1 MRIEYLKFKNF
12 NSFGDEPVEIDFTR
26 TNGLILLY
34 GMNGTGKSTISDA
47 ITFALYGKVPNKKKI
62 QNLVNR
68 YNGNLETE
76 IHVKLPNRKIV
87 IKRNQDPELFEIFDN
102 GNPIDYAYKKNKQK
116 YLENEI
122 LGITYEI
129 FNNIISLSVSDFKS
143 FTKRLS
149 VKDKRNIVDRIFGI
163 EFITKMHLLNKDSI
177 ASKRNGIAIIN
188 KSVQELSTVLKETK
202 SKLEQKKK
210 QNTIESK
217 QKRIDFNRI
226 ITESNNTITRI
237 QEQLSDLTKTKSEF
251 EDRLQQGNIK
261 YAKLESEI
269 NTLDKKIKLYNNKKC
284 PTCNSD
290 LTTPLH
296 MEHLDELKRN
306 LIFYRKKES
315 EYHQFHKRLS
325 KDIESTTLKIQECNS
340 NINIENNKLL
350 ESQIKLTELGNDD
363 GFDDLKKIIEE
374 TSTKITKYK
383 EENASVNNE
392 IQVLKIV
399 NDILSENGIKRVLFN
414 RIIPAFNKEVKS
426 ILDKLGINFKILIDN
441 KFNTSISYLGQDVP
455 IDTLSTG
462 QLKKIDIGI
471 ILTFIKILKTK
482 FSNLNILFLDE
493 VFSSIDVE
501 GRYGILG
508 ILKDLS
514 EKYNLNVI
522 VVNHSEM
529 PSELFD
535 YQIKTSLKDNFS
547 YIEIEEIV

>member
-12 NSFGDEPVEIDFTR
+12 NSFGDEYVEIDFTK
-26 TNGLILLY
+26 TSGFILLY

-47 ITFALYGKVPNKKKI
+47 ITFALYGKVPSKKKI

-76 IHVKLPNRKIV
+76 IHVKLPNRKII

-102 GNPIDYAYKKNKQK
+102 GNSIDYAYKKNKQK

-149 VKDKRNIVDRIFGI
+149 VKDKRNIVDRVFGI
-163 EFITKMHLLNKDSI
+163 EFITKMHALNRDSI
-177 ASKRNGIAIIN
+177 TSKRNSIAIIN
-188 KSVQELSTVLKETK
+188 KSIQELSLVLRETK
-202 SKLEQKKK
+202 SKLNQKKK

-226 ITESNNTITRI
+226 ITEAKSSISSI
-237 QEQLSDLTKTKSEF
+237 EEQLSDLTKTKRDF
-251 EDRLQQGNIK
+251 ETRLQQGNIK

-269 NTLDKKIKLYNNKKC
+269 NTLNKKIKLYNNKKC

-290 LTTPLH
+290 LTTSLH
-296 MEHLDELKRN
+296 TEHLNELKRN
-306 LIFYRKKES
+306 LEFYRKKDA

-325 KDIESTTLKIQECNS
+325 KDIQDITSQIQEYNS
-340 NINIENNKLL
+340 NINIENNKLI
-350 ESQIKLTELGNDD
+350 ESQIKLTELGNED
-363 GFDDLKKIIEE
+363 GFEDLKKIIEE
-374 TSTKITKYK
+374 TTSKITVYK
-383 EENASVNNE
+383 EENLKVNND

-399 NDILSENGIKRVLFN
+399 NDILSENGVKRVLFN
-414 RIIPAFNKEVKS
+414 RIIPAFNKEVKN
-426 ILDKLGINFKILIDN
+426 ILDKLGINFKISIDN

-508 ILKDLS
+508 ILKELS

-547 YIEIEEIV
+547 HIEIEEIV

>member
-177 ASKRNGIAIIN
+177 ASKRSGIAIIN

-210 QNTIESK
+210 QNTIESR

-325 KDIESTTLKIQECNS
+325 TDIQSTTLKIQECNS